1 MEELEEKIGL
11 LKDRLENINATLKM
25 PIGDKFHVQA
35 LRALIP
41 ELIEDVIVITNE
53 LIDTRNKTCNSE
65 WKPTYYDPDSGGI

>member
-41 ELIEDVIVITNE
+41 ELIEDVTTIINE
-53 LIDTRNKTCNSE
+53 LTNINNSE